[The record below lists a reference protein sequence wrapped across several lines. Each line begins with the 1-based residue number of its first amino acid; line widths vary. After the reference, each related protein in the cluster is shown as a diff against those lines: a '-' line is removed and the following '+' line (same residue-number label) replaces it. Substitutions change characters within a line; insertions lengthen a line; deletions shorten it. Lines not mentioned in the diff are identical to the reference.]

1 METYQINDLE
11 RLSGVKAA
19 TIRAWEKR
27 YDFLAPERTDTNRR
41 LYNDADVARLLNI
54 VTLQKHGYKISALAG
69 LSDKEIIALLQQTA
83 QEVEAAT
90 APIYSNYISNLV
102 TATLHYDEAAFDK
115 AFSTA
120 IKRLGLHTAM
130 LQVVYPFLSRIGLMW
145 NYQKVSSVQ
154 EHFATSI
161 VRRKLHS
168 AIDGLPIPQKKSKK
182 FLMFLP
188 PDEWHEIGLLFA
200 DYLVRAAGWPSVYL
214 GQSVPFAQ
222 LQNVIK
228 HVKPTHLLTF
238 FISRRPDG
246 EINTLLAAIRKS
258 FPGLTI
264 LFAGDDNMLQNIK
277 LLHAMHYL
285 KSPNDLSMHI

>member
-1 METYQINDLE
+1 
-11 RLSGVKAA
+11 
-19 TIRAWEKR
+19 
-27 YDFLAPERTDTNRR
+27 
-41 LYNDADVARLLNI
+41 
-54 VTLQKHGYKISALAG
+54 
-69 LSDKEIIALLQQTA
+69 
-83 QEVEAAT
+83 
-90 APIYSNYISNLV
+90 
-102 TATLHYDEAAFDK
+102 
-115 AFSTA
+115 
-120 IKRLGLHTAM
+120 
-130 LQVVYPFLSRIGLMW
+130 
-145 NYQKVSSVQ
+145 
-154 EHFATSI
+154 
-161 VRRKLHS
+161 
-168 AIDGLPIPQKKSKK
+168 
-182 FLMFLP
+182 MFLP